1 MFNGYEYMRQ
11 VTVQSV
17 GIGGVVDENG
27 RSLKVIGNMP
37 IQPGDT
43 VWTDGRIVYGHRPV
57 RPNVKPPTQKS
68 GIPFFCIG
76 KSRQGGYITADGNVK
91 IIDTVST
98 FNYLHTWLY
107 TDPDKIYYEYFYK
120 QGVGTDFYLDMLC
133 TDDVVLTA
141 EVTNLDEPYNGYP
154 NADMS
159 GMMGQKYNDV
169 AFLAINMIYLQ
180 NEKSFSL
187 SKFGSSKVYSNPR
200 ITIKKNGN
208 VIGSFLLTDYLFA
221 VEKIQ
226 EIYLGYDS
234 YEEEAEKR
242 YTWTGGV
249 EGDPLFGVACD
260 VFVGST
266 VVQVLNFHFTD
277 TAGAWEMIILSLA
290 DGSCA
295 PHTIDQEYDEEKED
309 FVTVYSHFSFLV
321 PLVYQVWRVNSKGKK
336 VLLQQWI
343 SIKPIPNNG
352 VNNKYWAHAK
362 AFPVARVNES
372 VLPPFDVNYGDYVVN
387 TNLQII
393 NHIADKKGNTI
404 ARILPLESFTELY
417 ISNPDGDLP
426 AGKSMG
432 STNQFL
438 TINFRTGAQTI
449 SSAWTH
455 TFGYC
460 PENSGCGAIQVVGE
474 EHINLGPGH
483 PSYFGRLCV
492 YPLDDKKSIVSL
504 YLQDL
509 WIIEKGQVIKT
520 LPYSLNQNL
529 CYMPRLKGL
538 KNKTISA
545 VPGMTGLVESRTKND
560 DND

>member
-1 MFNGYEYMRQ
+1 MSNAYEYMRQ
-11 VTVQSV
+11 VVVRSV
-17 GIGGVVDENG
+17 CVGGIVDDNG
-27 RSLKVIGNMP
+27 RFLKAIGNMP
-37 IQPGDT
+37 LQEGDI

-57 RPNVKPPTQKS
+57 RPNVKPQTQKS
-68 GIPFFCIG
+68 GIPFFCID
-76 KSRQGGYITADGNVK
+76 KSQQGGYITANGNVK
-91 IIDTVST
+91 MIDTIST
-98 FNYLHTWLY
+98 FTYLHTWLY

-120 QGVGTDFYLDMLC
+120 QGIGTDFYLDVLC
-133 TDDVVLTA
+133 TDDIVLTA

-159 GMMGQKYNDV
+159 GMMGQKYNDA

-180 NEKSFSL
+180 SEKNFSL
-187 SKFGSSKVYSNPR
+187 SKYGNSKVYSNPR

-208 VIGSFLLTDYLFA
+208 VIGSFLLTNYLFA

-234 YEEEAEKR
+234 YEEEVEKR
-242 YTWTGGV
+242 YRWKGTLGGV
-249 EGDPLFGVACD
+249 ENVSCD
-260 VFVGST
+260 IFVGLNL
-266 VVQVLNFHFTD
+266 VQVLNFHFTD
-277 TAGAWEMIILSLA
+277 TAGAWEMIILSVA
-290 DGSCA
+290 QGSCA
-295 PHTIDQEYDEEKED
+295 PHTIDQEYDE
-309 FVTVYSHFSFLV
+309 TVYSWFAFLV
-321 PLVYQVWRVNSKGKK
+321 PLVYQVWRVDSSGKK
-336 VLLQQWI
+336 ELLQQWI

-372 VLPPFDVNYGDYVVN
+372 ILPPFDVNYGDYVLN
-387 TNLQII
+387 TDLKII
-393 NHIADKKGNTI
+393 NHISDKKGNII
-404 ARILPLESFTELY
+404 ARNLLLESFTELY
-417 ISNPDGDLP
+417 ITNPDGDLP

-432 STNQFL
+432 AINQFL
-438 TINFRTGAQTI
+438 TINLRTGAQTI
-449 SSAWTH
+449 SDAWTH

-460 PENSGCGAIQVVGE
+460 PKSTGAGAVQVVGE
-474 EHINLGPGH
+474 EHINIGAGH

-492 YPLDDKKSIVSL
+492 YPLGDKKSIISL

-509 WIIEKGQVIKT
+509 WIVEKGQVIKT

-538 KNKTISA
+538 KNQTISA
-545 VPGMTGLVESRTKND
+545 VPGMAGLVESRTKND